1 MVGVGLCVAGHL
13 GWLPSDRRLNT
24 LPGYGLLLLLLL
36 LLRLAHLFDAS
47 LLDMVLDHWGRVLLL
62 TKLLLQL
69 RRWLLLLRWLRLRR
83 RMSDGLLLL
92 GLQQIL
98 ELRLLLHWRL
108 LLLLLLLLLLRL
120 QLKRSC
126 LLHE

>member
-1 MVGVGLCVAGHL
+1 L

-69 RRWLLLLRWLRLRR
+69 RRWLLRR

-98 ELRLLLHWRL
+98 EFRLLPHWRL